1 MLIKIISN
9 IINCIG
15 STLNMIGVNV
25 KDKSK
30 VLIFFIFGNLCVAIA
45 LGLLNAKAGMFV
57 QLTFVVETIIN
68 YFWDKK
74 NDKYPIWMIL
84 LYVIVP
90 CILLIITFDS
100 VWNILPLIGGIV
112 FPLALLSKGFKLR
125 FLNFIS
131 VVVWIPYNFHV
142 GQYVGTISCIIF
154 AIMNAI
160 AIIRL
165 DIIKRKDEPEGIEK

>member
-1 MLIKIISN
+1 
-9 IINCIG
+9 
-15 STLNMIGVNV
+15 
-25 KDKSK
+25 
-30 VLIFFIFGNLCVAIA
+30 
-45 LGLLNAKAGMFV
+45 
-57 QLTFVVETIIN
+57 
-68 YFWDKK
+68 
-74 NDKYPIWMIL
+74 MIL

-165 DIIKRKDEPEGIEK
+165 DIINRKDELEGIEK